1 MHAISKETT
10 RITAVKMLK
19 TSCVVFM
26 RDCNDLPE
34 IIDYTELTFDN
45 RHDGVEKIIK
55 VLETGVQQ
63 EPQKNH
69 LET

>member
-45 RHDGVEKIIK
+45 GHDGVEKIIK
-55 VLETGVQQ
+55 VLETGIQQ